1 MVREKRRRRRRRRRR
16 KINDREKHIPLFK
29 SSFQG

>member
-1 MVREKRRRRRRRRRR
+1 MVREKRRRRRRRR
-16 KINDREKHIPLFK
+16 KINNREKHIPLFK